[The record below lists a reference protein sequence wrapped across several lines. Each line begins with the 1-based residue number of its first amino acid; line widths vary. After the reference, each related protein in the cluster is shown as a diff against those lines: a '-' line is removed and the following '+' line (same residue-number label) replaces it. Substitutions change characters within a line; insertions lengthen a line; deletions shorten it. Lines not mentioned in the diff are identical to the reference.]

1 MAAQGPKFRFKRATD
16 LTDVFGTVR
25 WSRNLTSWKTSG
37 ESDGGLTVSFTYQ
50 TVSPPGQNPEE
61 VEATAILSGPAA
73 ATAGQLFLRLE
84 VQTVEE

>member
-1 MAAQGPKFRFKRATD
+1 
-16 LTDVFGTVR
+16 
-25 WSRNLTSWKTSG
+25 
-37 ESDGGLTVSFTYQ
+37 VSFTYQ